1 MTKPRIIPAEI
12 LELQAKAS
20 DPAQSVWVSANAG
33 SGKTHV
39 LSQRVIRLLLNN
51 VEPSKILCLTYTRAA
66 AANMANR
73 VFGQLSEWA
82 TLPDEELAKRITT
95 IEGREPGHRKLIRAR
110 QLFADALETP
120 GGLKIQTIHAFCEA
134 ILHQFPLEANI
145 AGHFEMLDG
154 AMEAALFGEAR
165 RDVVSGVVAANDLT
179 LEDAFATILS
189 RAGEFGLDT
198 LLSEIVAK
206 RDQLRVFLDAIAPVE
221 DTNALLEE
229 FGFDADETAGSIAA
243 TAWPLPGFSA
253 GEFSALVANANAT
266 GATQVLNNIIPN
278 AERAFRETDP
288 EKRLSYLVLG
298 FLKKTDD
305 EPYAASTFK
314 KALLARMPDLLD
326 RYAAAV
332 NAIMKTADRLAL
344 FQMLEGTKAALVLAD
359 RMIGRYERLKSA
371 RGFLDFNDLI
381 NRTVRLLAR
390 EDVGPWIHYKLDQG
404 IDHILLDEAQDT
416 SPDQWLV
423 VRRLAEEFF
432 TGLGARERVSRTVF
446 AVGDEKQSIYSFQ
459 GADPAGFDESRLRFS
474 AKAQAA
480 RASFEE
486 VKLTWS
492 FRSTDDVLSAI
503 DTVFANAAARQGLTH
518 DPLPIGHRA
527 IRAGEPGY
535 VELWPSIGAT
545 TVQEPEDWREA
556 VDHASAPAVRLAEHI
571 ALTVKSWL
579 DKGEMLEGQGRK
591 ISAGDVLVLVRK
603 RDRFIHALS
612 RSLKDKQIAVAGAD
626 RLSLRGH
633 IAVQDMMALGRFV
646 VQPEDDLSLAA
657 LLRSPVFGLS
667 EEQLY
672 ALAAKRPRG
681 MSLHASLKRSAEG
694 DLILHPIAAQLNAW
708 QNEAAFKPVFEFYAG
723 VLGRDG
729 IRRKMIAR
737 LGNDAGDILDE
748 FLSFCLAE
756 EKTGL
761 PGLDVFLETLENS
774 APEIRREMDQG
785 RDEVRIM
792 TTHAA
797 KGLEAPIVFLVDSGS
812 APFSTQHLPRLMP
825 MQSRKGV
832 WDGDGYVWR
841 SGVDVKNTHSEAAEG
856 AVRDKAEE
864 EYRRL
869 LYVGLTRAEDRLIV
883 CGYHNQRP
891 PAPGNWHSLVDI
903 ALRGSPHV
911 TEHVD
916 PIFDGSVLRYRVS
929 EASDIVP
936 ANQNAGDARPAT
948 LAAPVWLAT
957 PLPPEL
963 IFPRPLSPSGASAL
977 IDDAVIATVSKT
989 SPVLDPVETPSFAIE
1004 RGLAI
1009 HKLLQVLPS
1018 LPVEIRR
1025 VGAERY
1031 IARVGSTWDEAE
1043 RVRAAESVWAL
1054 LEDPQFAPIFAET
1067 SRAEVSVMGHLPILG
1082 AERAVSGTID
1092 RLAITADEVL
1102 IVDYK
1107 TNRPPPKELSE
1118 VPEAYVLQ
1126 LALYRA
1132 LLQPLYP
1139 DRRVS
1144 AGLLFTESPSLMAVP
1159 SEAMEAALARLT

>member
-1 MTKPRIIPAEI
+1 MTKARIIPAEI

-51 VEPSKILCLTYTRAA
+51 VEPSRILCLTYTRAA

-82 TLPDEELAKRITT
+82 TLPDGELAKRIAA
-95 IEGREPGHRKLIRAR
+95 IEGRAPSRPKLTRAR

-165 RDVVSGVVAANDLT
+165 RDVVSGVVAANDLA

-198 LLSEIVAK
+198 LLTEIVAK
-206 RDQLRVFLDAIAPVE
+206 RDQLRVFLDQIGPAE
-221 DTNALLEE
+221 DTDVFQEE
-229 FGFDADETAGSIAA
+229 FGFKPDETSASIAQA
-243 TAWPLPGFSA
+243 VWPLPGFSA
-253 GEFSALVANANAT
+253 GEFSAFVANANAVD
-266 GATQVLNNIIPN
+266 AAKVLNNLLP
-278 AERAFRETDP
+278 RAMLAFKEGDP
-288 EKRLSYLVLG
+288 EKRLRHLVEG
-298 FLKKTDD
+298 FLKEDG
-305 EPYAASTFK
+305 EPYAPNFFK

-326 RYAAAV
+326 RYGAAV
-332 NAIMKTADRLAL
+332 DAIMKTADRLAL
-344 FQMLEGTKAALVLAD
+344 FRMLEGTQAALVLAD

-432 TGLGARERVSRTVF
+432 TGLGARDDVKRTVF

-459 GADPAGFDESRLRFS
+459 GADPAGFDESRLSFS
-474 AKAQAA
+474 TKAQAA
-480 RASFEE
+480 QAPFEE
-486 VKLTWS
+486 VRLTWS

-503 DTVFANAAARQGLTH
+503 DTVFANAAARQGLTR
-518 DPLPIGHRA
+518 DPLPIGHKA
-527 IRAGEPGY
+527 IRAGQPGY
-535 VELWPSIGAT
+535 VEVWPSIGAT

-579 DKGEMLEGQGRK
+579 DQGEMLEGQGRK
-591 ISAGDVLVLVRK
+591 IRAGDVLVLVRK

-612 RSLKDKQIAVAGAD
+612 RSLKEKYIAVAGAD

-657 LLRSPVFGLS
+657 TLRSPIFGLS

-672 ALAAKRPRG
+672 VLAAKRPRG
-681 MSLHASLKRSAEG
+681 MSLYASLRRSAEG
-694 DLILHPIAAQLNAW
+694 DLILHPIAMQLNEW
-708 QNEAAFKPVFEFYAG
+708 QNEAAFKPVYEFYAG

-761 PGLDVFLETLENS
+761 PGLDTFLETLENS

-797 KGLEAPIVFLVDSGS
+797 KGLEAPVVFLVDSGS
-812 APFSTQHLPRLMP
+812 APFSTQHIPRLMP
-825 MQSRKGV
+825 IQSRKGA
-832 WDGDGYVWR
+832 WHGDGYVWR
-841 SGVDVKNTHSEAAEG
+841 SSVDVKNTHSENAEG
-856 AVRDKAEE
+856 TVKDKAEE

-891 PAPGNWHSLVDI
+891 PTPGNWHSLVDV
-903 ALRGSPHV
+903 ALRSAPHV
-911 TEHVD
+911 MERMD
-916 PIFDGSVLRYRVS
+916 PILDGPVLRYRVS
-929 EASDIVP
+929 EETDIEPAKKEADEDRPPASLLPD
-936 ANQNAGDARPAT
+936 
-948 LAAPVWLAT
+948 WLSVR
-957 PLPPEL
+957 LPPEPV
-963 IFPRPLSPSGASAL
+963 FPRPLSPSGASAL
-977 IDDAVIATVSKT
+977 IDDAVAPTPLTT
-989 SPVLDPVETPSFAIE
+989 SPVLDPADQPSFAIE
-1004 RGLAI
+1004 RGLVI
-1009 HKLLQVLPS
+1009 HKLLQVLPG
-1018 LPVEIRR
+1018 LPLEARR
-1025 VGAERY
+1025 VAAERY
-1031 IARVGSTWDEAE
+1031 LARAGSGWEAAE
-1043 RVRAAESVWAL
+1043 RVHALESVFGI
-1054 LEDPQFAPIFAET
+1054 LEDRQFAPIFAEA
-1067 SRAEVSVMGHLPILG
+1067 SRAEVSVMGHLTILG
-1082 AERAVSGTID
+1082 LERPVSGTID
-1092 RLAITADEVL
+1092 RLAVTAGEVM

-1107 TNRPPPKELSE
+1107 TNRPPPKKPSE
-1118 VPEAYVLQ
+1118 VPPAYVAQ

-1139 DRRVS
+1139 ERTVV
-1144 AGLLFTESPSLMAVP
+1144 AALLFTEAPVLMPVP
-1159 SEAMEAALARLT
+1159 PEAMDAALARLT